1 MASSLSLTN
10 LLDKYPSGTTIG
22 AYKQS
27 NWATYQFPPS
37 GAPVGSSDATGSVSA
52 SGAVTLTGLT
62 DDTDFFLVQP
72 SGGTYVY
79 TRASTRITHEE
90 IPDAS
95 VTTPD
100 LSPATRGLLEGG
112 V

>member
-62 DDTDFFLVQP
+62 DDTDYFITDS
-72 SGGTYVY
+72 SGTKYVSS
-79 TRASTRITHEE
+79 STRVSHSGFEE
-90 IPDAS
+90 A
-95 VTTPD
+95 
-100 LSPATRGLLEGG
+100 LGG
-112 V
+112 DFTGTLPNPTIGAGKVD